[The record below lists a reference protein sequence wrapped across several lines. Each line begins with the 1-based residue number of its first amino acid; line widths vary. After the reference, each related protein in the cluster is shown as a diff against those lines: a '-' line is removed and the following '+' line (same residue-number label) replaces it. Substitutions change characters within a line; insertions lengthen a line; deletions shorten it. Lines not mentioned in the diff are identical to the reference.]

1 MWVGG
6 CAKLL
11 EQGLVSPHWPE
22 EASATCSS
30 LGARAS
36 GSLVGQTHHWDD
48 FLLSAKVTAVVGGE
62 HISGLRHLCD
72 LWRVTSLLCALVSS
86 LGI

>member
-1 MWVGG
+1 M
-6 CAKLL
+6 
-11 EQGLVSPHWPE
+11 SPDWPE
-22 EASATCSS
+22 EASATRSS
-30 LGARAS
+30 LGVHAS
-36 GSLVGQTHHWDD
+36 GSPVGQTHHWDD

-72 LWRVTSLLCALVSS
+72 LRRVTSLLCALV